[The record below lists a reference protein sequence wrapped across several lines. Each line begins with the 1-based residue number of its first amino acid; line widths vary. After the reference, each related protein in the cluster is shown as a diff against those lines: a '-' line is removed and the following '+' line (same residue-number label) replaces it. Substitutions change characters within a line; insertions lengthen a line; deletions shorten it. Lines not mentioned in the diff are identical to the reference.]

1 MKLVVFSLMI
11 SLVYLFTIWNPTVHS
26 NLFKEQKKNV
36 NISKSNTK
44 HEKTC
49 TKQSYSP
56 MPSLRNIYIY
66 FNEKNK
72 AAAGYQNSLEV
83 KSGDSN

>member
-1 MKLVVFSLMI
+1 MI

-26 NLFKEQKKNV
+26 NLFKEHKKMLTFQNLIPSMQK
-36 NISKSNTK
+36 I
-44 HEKTC
+44 C
-49 TKQSYSP
+49 TKQPYSP
-56 MPSLRNIYIY
+56 MPSLRNIHIY